1 MQIIRNFQNIN
12 KELTGTVLTLG
23 NFDGIHLGHQAI
35 LNDIKAIAKNYNTK
49 SALLTFEPHPI
60 KIIKPE
66 KPLDIRLQSL
76 ETKLRFLKKK
86 NLVDVVF
93 LVGFNQK
100 LADLKAEDF
109 VKDILVDRLKI
120 KHLVVGYDFAF
131 GKNREGTIELLE
143 KLSKHYGFGITK
155 IEAKNDSS
163 NQIYSSSK
171 IRELIK
177 AGKIDLAN
185 GVLGRPY
192 EISGIVVSGQ
202 KIARNLGFPTAN
214 LIPKAHLIKP
224 KYGVYKALVN
234 NKYKAVVNFGIK
246 PTFANNKPLFEAHI
260 FEFNQD
266 IYGKKITVELLDF
279 IREEKKFSSIE
290 ELKNQIKIDC
300 KIANA

>member
-12 KELTGTVLTLG
+12 KELSGTVLTLG
-23 NFDGIHLGHQAI
+23 NFDGIHLGHQTI
-35 LNDIKAIAKNYNTK
+35 LNDIKEIAKSYNAK

-66 KPLDIRLQSL
+66 RAIDIRLQSL
-76 ETKLRFLKKK
+76 EGKLRFLRKE
-86 NLVDVVF
+86 NLVEVVF

-109 VKDILVDRLKI
+109 VKTILVDQLKI
-120 KHLVVGYDFAF
+120 KHLAIGYDFAF
-131 GKNREGTIELLE
+131 GKNREGNIELLE
-143 KLSKHYGFGITK
+143 KLSNKYGFGITK
-155 IEAKNDSS
+155 IGAKNDAS

-177 AGKIDLAN
+177 SGEIKLAN
-185 GVLGRPY
+185 SMLGRPY
-192 EISGIVVSGQ
+192 RISGVVVSGQ

-214 LIPKAHLIKP
+214 LIPKANLIKP

-234 NKYKAVVNFGIK
+234 SKYKAIVNFGIR
-246 PTFANNKPLFEAHI
+246 PTFKNNKPLFEVHI

-266 IYGKKITVELLDF
+266 LYGKKITVELLDF
-279 IREEKKFSSIE
+279 IREERRFDSIE
-290 ELKNQIKIDC
+290 ELQNQIKIDC
-300 KIANA
+300 QIANV